1 MHGCVCPVSMPY
13 LGNIA
18 SDITGRNPVCILLS
32 RVIFFLIN
40 IKVHEIGWK
49 HFVISETLSSGDN
62 RC

>member
-1 MHGCVCPVSMPY
+1 MSVCPVSMPY

-18 SDITGRNPVCILLS
+18 PDVTGRKPVCSLLS
-32 RVIFFLIN
+32 RVIFFLN

-49 HFVISETLSSGDN
+49 HFVISETLSSRDN